1 MNEILLFLLIAF
13 TLVTFVSLNK
23 KIGSAGSFTGDIL
36 SKRPGEEPVSGIRVI
51 YSGIIKNARYNY
63 SRLWSVTAIACMD
76 PGTASCP
83 NELTV
88 VYHQPGNG
96 AGLQPY
102 CLPSGADRVSDA
114 AGNKANAFLPC
125 DDVCV
130 ISSVSDFK
138 YRHVLLPSDEV
149 RTIAIRTEH

>member
-13 TLVTFVSLNK
+13 TLITFVSLNK
-23 KIGSAGSFTGDIL
+23 KIGSAGSFSEDIL
-36 SKRPGEEPVSGIRVI
+36 PNRTGEYPVGGITRVI
-51 YSGIIKNARYNY
+51 YSGSIKKAQSDYN
-63 SRLWSVTAIACMD
+63 RLWSVTAIAGMD
-76 PGTASCP
+76 PGTANRQ

-102 CLPSGADRVSDA
+102 YPPSGTGKDFDAVS
-114 AGNKANAFLPC
+114 NKTNAFLPC

-130 ISSVSDFK
+130 ISSVSDFQ
-138 YRHVLLPSDEV
+138 YRHVLLPLDEV
-149 RTIAIRTEH
+149 V